1 MSFHLLIKQK
11 IDINYK
17 FKVLLREDKLISN
30 KHASYPTILHIKTW
44 MIVLELHMEKHNK
57 RKLNKVTMTFPHDRK
72 TVNNTNEKILPCWIK
87 TAKSEK
93 IPNKK
98 D

>member
-1 MSFHLLIKQK
+1 
-11 IDINYK
+11 
-17 FKVLLREDKLISN
+17 
-30 KHASYPTILHIKTW
+30 
-44 MIVLELHMEKHNK
+44 MIVLGLQLEKRNK

-72 TVNNTNEKILPCWIK
+72 IVNNTNEKILPCWIK